1 MNWCRGPHW
10 LSSVSCS
17 VSLFC
22 SSAETHNRV
31 VLACQA
37 AARGARI
44 QLAEG
49 VGIRARRPFA
59 ALHAH
64 ARTDFPAVPRP
75 PTTRHITGLPVYP
88 GCRGN
93 GTAERAWEKHPN
105 VRVWAEPVEPPNIH
119 PPFTHQPGQRV
130 SQVTGSE
137 DSQVTGSEVE
147 EAKTGGKTYK
157 IE

>member
-1 MNWCRGPHW
+1 MNWCRGSHW

-31 VLACQA
+31 VLARQA

-44 QLAEG
+44 QLAKG
-49 VGIRARRPFA
+49 VGIRACRPLT

-64 ARTDFPAVPRP
+64 VRTSSPAVPRP
-75 PTTRHITGLPVYP
+75 PTTRHIAGLPVYP
-88 GCRGN
+88 GGHGN
-93 GTAERAWEKHPN
+93 GTAKRAGDKHQS
-105 VRVWAEPVEPPNIH
+105 VRVCRGWAEPVEPPNIH

-137 DSQVTGSEVE
+137 VE